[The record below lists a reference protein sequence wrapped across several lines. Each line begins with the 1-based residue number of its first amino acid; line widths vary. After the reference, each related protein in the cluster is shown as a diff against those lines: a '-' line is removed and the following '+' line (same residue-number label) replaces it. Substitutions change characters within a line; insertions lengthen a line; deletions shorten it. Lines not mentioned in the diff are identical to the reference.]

1 MTTIIVSL
9 ESFLASV
16 IATENAWLGSND
28 GLKFSYFE
36 TTLKARKASSSLA
49 AVYLARLESFRKHEA
64 VKLLDNLNQ
73 QKLTPFPQFDHQN
86 FD

>member
-1 MTTIIVSL
+1 MPNLFFNIFLSLYASPQLLTTTIVSL

-16 IATENAWLGSND
+16 IATENAWLGSKD

-49 AVYLARLESFRKHEA
+49 AVYLARLVSFRK
-64 VKLLDNLNQ
+64 Q
-73 QKLTPFPQFDHQN
+73 
-86 FD
+86 